1 MSIDEFPVRMSI
13 DNSIFA
19 EEPEDDGPEPEEE
32 VAQQPSIEVPAP
44 ADPIPES
51 TDLDV
56 EIPPVDSEVPAEQAD
71 SPLPGPSA
79 APNVSQDDEIVD
91 ESGYDWGNL
100 SRYQRKHLESYIKYI
115 SADYLSAS
123 KLFIVSI
130 SR

>member
-19 EEPEDDGPEPEEE
+19 EEPEDDGPEPEAE
-32 VAQQPSIEVPAP
+32 VAQQPSTDVPAP
-44 ADPIPES
+44 ADTVPES

-56 EIPPVDSEVPAEQAD
+56 EIPPVDSEEPAEPEA
-71 SPLPGPSA
+71 SPQPGPSA
-79 APNVSQDDEIVD
+79 PSTTVQDDEIID

-115 SADYLSAS
+115 SLYDTFS
-123 KLFIVSI
+123 
-130 SR
+130 